1 MGLND
6 DGNQESAIFAGINRG
21 TFPDESSSV
30 AVNHQLSDQ
39 NSSPTEGTPPPVA
52 VSQEIV
58 PFVTASGMKASSSMP
73 GPAGR
78 ETVTL
83 NMGAEMVGFTDDG
96 NQESAVFAGI
106 DRGTL
111 EHFLMNLHVLQS
123 TTDVV
128 DDDVVGSAV

>member
-1 MGLND
+1 
-6 DGNQESAIFAGINRG
+6 
-21 TFPDESSSV
+21 
-30 AVNHQLSDQ
+30 
-39 NSSPTEGTPPPVA
+39 
-52 VSQEIV
+52 
-58 PFVTASGMKASSSMP
+58 MKASSLMP